1 MRLQDLTRQILRVA
15 AGGAVLLAFAAPRA
29 TATVRVRDEAIKL
42 GYAAGNCGY
51 CHTFDNDHMK
61 QQGSKPGVDV
71 RVLDCYACHKGRLP
85 KTGAEMLNDR
95 GRFLVAAKR
104 HMQREKVVA
113 EWLKT
118 YRDPSPAPPAQP
130 QPKRS
135 PKI

>member
-1 MRLQDLTRQILRVA
+1 MRLQQLFRQILRVA
-15 AGGAVLLAFAAPRA
+15 AGGAVLLAFATPRA
-29 TATVRVRDEAIKL
+29 TATVRVRDEAINL

-61 QQGSKPGVDV
+61 QRGTRPGVEV
-71 RVLDCYACHKGRLP
+71 RILDCYACHKGRLP

-95 GRFLVAAKR
+95 GRFLAAAKR
-104 HMQREKVVA
+104 HLQREKVVA

-118 YRDPSPAPPAQP
+118 YREPSPAPPGGPLA
-130 QPKRS
+130 KRP